1 MAQKLTN
8 LDVFVLAMDDIA
20 DENGEFLEWDVT
32 VAAWKRD
39 PARYGLRG
47 YEDLYPDHKNVA
59 TQYMSRKT
67 GAIGKGFMEYVSVN
81 RYRITSLGRR
91 RASFLSGSAS
101 ESVEKGNESVRL
113 DMSFETA
120 SFDRLETAL
129 QSPAFV
135 YYTANSSV
143 HPNWNFTASLL
154 KISES
159 DDRASISEIRLLV
172 QTIREAFTTES
183 CRKEGVVRR
192 SAADNSNEIS
202 ELSLVS
208 LLKLVSESIN
218 FWKEDLEILGI
229 PIDRMLS
236 EIDSVMKQHE
246 ESKV

>member
-1 MAQKLTN
+1 MAQRLTN
-8 LDVFVLAMDDIA
+8 LDVFVLAMDDAA
-20 DENGEFLEWDVT
+20 DENGEFWEWAVT
-32 VAAWKRD
+32 VAAWQRD

-47 YEDLYPDHKNVA
+47 YEHLYPDHKNVA
-59 TQYMSRKT
+59 TQDMSRTT
-67 GAIGKGFMEYVSVN
+67 GAIGKGFMEKVSAN

-91 RASFLSGSAS
+91 RANFLSGSAS
-101 ESVEKGNESVRL
+101 ESGEKGNDSARL

-154 KISES
+154 KISQS
-159 DDRASISEIRLLV
+159 DDRASTSEINLLV
-172 QTIREAFTTES
+172 QTINEALTFES

-192 SAADNSNEIS
+192 SAAS
-202 ELSLVS
+202 EYAITEMSLVS

-229 PIDRMLS
+229 PIDRLLS
-236 EIDSVMKQHE
+236 EIESVMKQHE